1 MSLFRLE
8 FLRVCRSATY
18 IAAVAALVLFACFQQ
33 VFPPAARIAA
43 TGEAAGEVEIC
54 VLPPSAAI

>member
-18 IAAVAALVLFACFQQ
+18 IAAVAALVLFAYFQQ
-33 VFPPAARIAA
+33 VFPPNARIAA
-43 TGEAAGEVEIC
+43 AGEAVAAA
-54 VLPPSAAI
+54 VLADLADR